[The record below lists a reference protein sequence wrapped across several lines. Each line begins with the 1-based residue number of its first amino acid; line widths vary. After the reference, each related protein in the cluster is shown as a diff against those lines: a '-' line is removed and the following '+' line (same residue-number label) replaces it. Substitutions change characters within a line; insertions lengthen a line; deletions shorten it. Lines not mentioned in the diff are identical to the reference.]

1 MKASCWNRE
10 SRKQLENLLSEGYSI
25 QQCAE
30 TLNRAIATVRTE
42 IQRGCAEDE
51 FDEKRYIKYK
61 ATRAELREIFDGYT
75 EDEIRSALKEMQ
87 KEARS
92 L

>member
-1 MKASCWNRE
+1 MKASCWTRE
-10 SRKQLENLLSEGYSI
+10 SREQLENLLGEGYSI

-30 TLNRAIATVRTE
+30 MLDRAIGTVRTE
-42 IQRGCAEDE
+42 IKRGCDE
-51 FDEKRYIKYK
+51 EEFSEKRYIKYK

-75 EDEIRSALKEMQ
+75 DDEIRSALKEMQ